1 MKHASKRIDL
11 IKLASESKNLVESMA
26 QELEGPEREE
36 PASDL
41 RWPTRFISVG
51 PKEAPPRW
59 GTRFVAVGPK
69 SAPTRP

>member
-11 IKLASESKNLVESMA
+11 TKLASESKNIVESMVH
-26 QELEGPEREE
+26 ELAGPEREE
-36 PASDL
+36 LASDL

-59 GTRFVAVGPK
+59 GTRFLAVGPK
-69 SAPTRP
+69 NAPTRP